1 MNLMIKETNK
11 DSSSIYW
18 DAPLIDGGYEVT
30 HYIVEKRDTER
41 KAWSIVSNN
50 CTKTSFKVPDLDAGR
65 SYCFRVSAVN
75 QLGAGEYCETADS
88 VRASGAY
95 HFRPSTEKPTC
106 LFISSFYSL
115 NIHFAEEPGPV
126 MDFKTMLVTK
136 DTCTLSWK
144 KPLTDG
150 GSRIIC
156 YVLEVLNGD
165 DKYKELMRSKNMQY
179 SAKDLVEGRE
189 YNYRVKAVND
199 TGEGAAKE
207 LTVVAKDQLS
217 KSLKMFVTKMGNNR
231 DTSELNVTLSGS
243 SSQL

>member
-18 DAPLIDGGYEVT
+18 DAPLIDGGHEVT

-95 HFRPSTEKPTC
+95 HSGQKANRP
-106 LFISSFYSL
+106 LA
-115 NIHFAEEPGPV
+115 N
-126 MDFKTMLVTK
+126 
-136 DTCTLSWK
+136 LS
-144 KPLTDG
+144 
-150 GSRIIC
+150 
-156 YVLEVLNGD
+156 E
-165 DKYKELMRSKNMQY
+165 
-179 SAKDLVEGRE
+179 
-189 YNYRVKAVND
+189 
-199 TGEGAAKE
+199 
-207 LTVVAKDQLS
+207 
-217 KSLKMFVTKMGNNR
+217 
-231 DTSELNVTLSGS
+231 SEN
-243 SSQL
+243 